1 MNKEEFMD
9 YISENFDISAEA
21 YRLIDNILNYI
32 ASQSVDENEQYDMAC
47 ALLDGTIGLTD
58 AEIRKICL

>member
-1 MNKEEFMD
+1 MDKEEFMN
-9 YISENFDISAEA
+9 YISENFDISIEA
-21 YRLIDNILNYI
+21 HRLINNILNYI
-32 ASQSVDENEQYDMAC
+32 AFQGVDEDEQYNMAC

>member
-1 MNKEEFMD
+1 MNKEEFMN
-9 YISENFDISAEA
+9 YISENFDISSEA
-21 YRLIDNILNYI
+21 HRLINNILNYI
-32 ASQSVDENEQYDMAC
+32 AFQSVDEDEQYDMAC

>member
-1 MNKEEFMD
+1 MNKEEFMH
-9 YISENFDISAEA
+9 YISENFDISIEA
-21 YRLIDNILNYI
+21 HRLINNILNYI
-32 ASQSVDENEQYDMAC
+32 AFQCVDEDEQYEMAC